1 METSLIALAIPPLL
15 LVPAMG
21 LLSRIQCKREI
32 TGELR
37 RKALHVGT
45 GLVALSFPIYLTTP
59 WMVLTALSVVMVWMI
74 AVRRIAVLRVRFGSC
89 LHDTKRAS
97 FGEIYF
103 ALSIASLMLLT
114 ADRPLFFVIP
124 LLILTLADSA
134 AAIVGRLMPVGP
146 LGGVARGKT
155 MSGCVAF
162 VIVAFLLTQS
172 LLAAFTTMSWFQ
184 TIEVAL
190 VMACATCIAEL
201 ISKRGFDNVLI
212 PAVAYATLH
221 FMNVPQIS
229 GDSTVAQIYRNV
241 SALISMA

>member
-1 METSLIALAIPPLL
+1 METSLIALLIPPLL

-21 LLSRIQCKREI
+21 FLSRIHCKREI

-59 WMVLTALSVVMVWMI
+59 WMVLTALSVVIAWMI

-134 AAIVGRLMPVGP
+134 AAIVGRLIPVGP
-146 LGGVARGKT
+146 LGGVASGKT
-155 MSGCVAF
+155 MSGCIAF
-162 VIVAFLLTQS
+162 VIVAFALTAS
-172 LLAAFTTMSWFQ
+172 LLAAFTTLSWYQ
-184 TIEVAL
+184 TIEIAL
-190 VMACATCIAEL
+190 VMACVTCIAEL
-201 ISKRGFDNVLI
+201 VSKRGFDNVLI
-212 PAVAYATLH
+212 PAVAYATLQL
-221 FMNVPQIS
+221 MNVPQIS
-229 GDSTVAQIYRNV
+229 GDGVVAQIYRDV
-241 SALISMA
+241 SALIAVI